1 MAGLQLV
8 KFTVTAFEGNSV
20 VIVVTTLSQPNW
32 LVKLAITVPTLA
44 GLHLVKFTV
53 TAFEGN
59 KVVIVV
65 TTLSQPYWFVK
76 LEITVPTL
84 AGLQLVKF
92 TVLAELIETFIA
104 ITFEVSIAFITPNI
118 LEVIMTETTSLLANE
133 FVLKILLLVPTAL
146 LFIIH

>member
-1 MAGLQLV
+1 MQLV